1 MTTLSAPVPPA
12 RPGGSGWWGW
22 LLRALGLDAGFQQ
35 KPVASRAGRE
45 ERVFLLIGLPANS
58 GANAAL
64 LAEAL
69 SECMATIR
77 ASGGEVAGQ
86 KNGNIWLAW
95 PAGLGE
101 RQAIAVYFQ
110 LHNCLRR
117 RSHPAE
123 LLGAA
128 GLGWVK
134 PGRAWSGLRYRGDV
148 LGSVAGI
155 LRESQQV
162 GGLLVSAALR
172 QRVDRELPFRYELHV
187 GFNLPGHSYPAT
199 LYRVAPEALAADL
212 QPHEPIAQLQES
224 SAL

>member
-1 MTTLSAPVPPA
+1 MPPA
-12 RPGGSGWWGW
+12 HPGGSGWWGW
-22 LLRALGLDAGFQQ
+22 LLRSLGLEGGFQQ
-35 KPVASRAGRE
+35 KPAVARAGRE
-45 ERVFLLIGLPANS
+45 ERVFLLIGLPAH
-58 GANAAL
+58 AASARTSSAEV

-69 SECMATIR
+69 GECLDAIR
-77 ASGGEVAGQ
+77 AGGGEVAGH
-86 KNGNIWLAW
+86 KGGNTWLTW

-101 RQAIAVYFQ
+101 RQAVAVYFQ
-110 LHNCLRR
+110 LRDCLRR
-117 RSHPAE
+117 RGQPAE

-134 PGRAWSGLRYRGDV
+134 PKRIGSGPRYRGDV

-172 QRVDRELPFRYELHV
+172 QRVDRELPLRYELHV

-199 LYRVAPEALAADL
+199 LYRVAPEALVADL